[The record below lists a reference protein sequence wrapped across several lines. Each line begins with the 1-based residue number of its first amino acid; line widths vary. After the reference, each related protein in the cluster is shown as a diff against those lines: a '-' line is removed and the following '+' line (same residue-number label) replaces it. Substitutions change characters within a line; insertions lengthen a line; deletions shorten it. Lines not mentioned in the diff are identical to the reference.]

1 MKEKNKIQSILIDPF
16 DQSLSYVDIS
26 DTDIED
32 YYKVMQ
38 CSCFDIVSLGGGV
51 IMYVDDEG
59 LLKDNMYF
67 KLGTQNYC
75 GRSILVNETEDGGST
90 DCMLTIEQ
98 VAEKLDWLPEGHREE
113 PFMKFIPLN

>member
-1 MKEKNKIQSILIDPF
+1 MKEENKIQSILIDPF

-38 CSCFDIVSLGGGV
+38 CSRFDIVSLGGGV

-59 LLKDNMYF
+59 LLKDNRYF
-67 KLGTQNYC
+67 KLGVIYA
-75 GRSILVNETEDGGST
+75 GRSILANETDDGGTTNCS
-90 DCMLTIEQ
+90 LTIEE
-98 VAEKLDWLPEGHREE
+98 VKEKLVWLPDDHREE

>member
-1 MKEKNKIQSILIDPF
+1 MKEKNKIQVILIDPF
-16 DQSLSYVDIS
+16 DQSLSYIDIS
-26 DTDIED
+26 DSDIED

-38 CSCFDIVSLGGGV
+38 CSCFDVVRLGGGV

-67 KLGTQNYC
+67 KLGVTNYC
-75 GRSILVNETEDGGST
+75 GRSILANDTDDGGTT
-90 DCMLTIEQ
+90 DCMLTIEE
-98 VAEKLDWLPEGHREE
+98 VAEKLEWLPEGHREE